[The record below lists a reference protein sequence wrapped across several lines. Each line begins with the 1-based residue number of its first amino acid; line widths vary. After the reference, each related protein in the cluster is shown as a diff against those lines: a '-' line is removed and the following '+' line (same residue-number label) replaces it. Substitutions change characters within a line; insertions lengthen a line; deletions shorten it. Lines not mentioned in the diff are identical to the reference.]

1 MESDIQLLE
10 LAEGIKEAL
19 INSGFSTI
27 KLILGKSASDIS
39 EKIGVDLYI
48 AQIVL
53 KEAERVS
60 TKMAETPIVYDL
72 SPTDNADPAAIAI
85 DKKSTSNIRP

>member
-53 KEAERVS
+53 KEAERMAA
-60 TKMAETPIVYDL
+60 KMTAGPIVSDL
-72 SPTDNADPAAIAI
+72 SPADNAAPAVVAV
-85 DKKSTSNIRP
+85 DKKEISSP